1 MAQYLLDAIH
11 TCTGIT
17 NIVFDAACEN
27 VKLTY
32 AFDSCRVA
40 ELVLNGV
47 TNVSSRA
54 FDSCQF
60 RSIVFD
66 KNLQSVSSAAFN
78 DSKGGTSRTT
88 LREVRF
94 LGPPP
99 TDFSPEFY
107 GTVTHSPADD
117 SLVTTY
123 VSRKYLAAWR
133 EYATNGEINK
143 KDSTFAL
150 EKLTITDDPSKR
162 LLICDD
168 MVLGL
173 IILFR

>member
-1 MAQYLLDAIH
+1 MRNLDGDESSDFCRSQGPLAIRS
-11 TCTGIT
+11 
-17 NIVFDAACEN
+17 V
-27 VKLTY
+27 
-32 AFDSCRVA
+32 
-40 ELVLNGV
+40 
-47 TNVSSRA
+47 
-54 FDSCQF
+54 DSCQF

-117 SLVTTY
+117 NLVTTY

-150 EKLTITDDPSKR
+150 EKLTLTDDPSKR

-168 MVLGL
+168 IVSGV